1 MIQSK
6 CPLLEPVKFVVDGL
20 ALKIMEEKNDE
31 IKRRTLLKY
40 NFGGNKF
47 YQARRRRI
55 WKETMIGYGA
65 FNISGTYTILF
76 RGVFLGQVFKLVFR
90 H

>member
-31 IKRRTLLKY
+31 IKRTLLKY

-47 YQARRRRI
+47 YQEEKDLERDNDWI
-55 WKETMIGYGA
+55 WSVQH
-65 FNISGTYTILF
+65 FWHLF